1 MYDGLKE
8 QQQDNLQKYK
18 DEIANSKDEI
28 KKLKATIEKQAI
40 KLREN
45 YNEITKLKD
54 EVEIHSKVTKSSL
67 GEGTLQLRELLMS
80 EHQGSTVGEMLGFCF
95 KDITRNYHCDDD
107 TDDDAIMENEKT
119 T

>member
-1 MYDGLKE
+1 MD
-8 QQQDNLQKYK
+8 DNLQKYK
-18 DEIANSKDEI
+18 DEIAKSKDEI

-54 EVEIHSKVTKSSL
+54 EVEIHSSKVTKSSL
-67 GEGTLQLRELLMS
+67 EEGTLQLRELLMS

-95 KDITRNYHCDDD
+95 KDIIRNYPKDRDDD

>member
-1 MYDGLKE
+1 MD
-8 QQQDNLQKYK
+8 DNLQKYK
-18 DEIANSKDEI
+18 DDIANSKDEI

-54 EVEIHSKVTKSSL
+54 EIHSSKVTNSSL
-67 GEGTLQLRELLMS
+67 AEGALQLRELLMS

-95 KDITRNYHCDDD
+95 KDITRNYPKDCDDD
-107 TDDDAIMENEKT
+107 TDDDDTDDVKKNHSS
-119 T
+119 